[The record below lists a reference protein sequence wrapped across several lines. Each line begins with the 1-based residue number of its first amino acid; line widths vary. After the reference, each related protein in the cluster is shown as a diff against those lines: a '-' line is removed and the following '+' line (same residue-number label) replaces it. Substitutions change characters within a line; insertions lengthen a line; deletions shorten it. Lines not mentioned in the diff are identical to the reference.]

1 MLNCRSVNPKLIAGC
16 LLLLFF
22 FRISEVCSQ
31 SSQVQ
36 LITHSSVDTSSLDKD
51 QVRRIFTMYQTN
63 WSDSQPI
70 VVFVLASH
78 NTTHQ
83 FFSREVLGLFPYQLD
98 RIWNKLIY
106 SGLGEGPTKVYSEE
120 EMLEKIKQ
128 QPGSI
133 GYVMTLA
140 VPSDINIV
148 QLAEE

>member
-1 MLNCRSVNPKLIAGC
+1 MLNCRSVNPRLIARC
-16 LLLLFF
+16 WLLLIFF
-22 FRISEVCSQ
+22 SITEVCSQ
-31 SSQVQ
+31 PSQVQ
-36 LITHSSVDTSSLDKD
+36 LITHSSVVIASMDKD

-78 NTTHQ
+78 NSTHQ
-83 FFSREVLGLFPYQLD
+83 FFSREILGLFPYQLD

-120 EMLEKIKQ
+120 EMLQKIEQ

-133 GYVMTLA
+133 GYVMSVA
-140 VPSDINIV
+140 IPSDINIV
-148 QLAEE
+148 TLAEE